1 MSEENE
7 PKEIEPKSS
16 RILFCYFVVVLLL
29 GLVAVGILFRAFD
42 TAFVERD
49 KWMKVA
55 ESQKRPNRLVLPG
68 RGNIYS
74 SDGKLMAT
82 SVPRY
87 YMYIDFKADAY
98 TPAKD
103 AKYNWLDTFKTSK
116 KDGVDSLAF
125 YLSRKLKDRTP
136 AGYKAYLLKGLSG
149 KSRQFPIYAGKV
161 SYSDLKEIRKF
172 PFLRLGRYKSGFY
185 TKEMVQRQK
194 PFGTLASRTI
204 GDIYGEIE
212 EGGTTKG
219 KNGLELQYDSLLR
232 GQAGLSSVRRVGGGW
247 TNVIEVDPVDGMDI
261 RTTIDI
267 NIQDITEKS
276 LVDKLKAIDAE
287 SGTAVVME
295 VETGEIKAITNMG
308 RIREGVYGETKNH
321 AVADEIEPGSTFKVA
336 SIMVALEDGLC
347 NPGDTVDVGNGI
359 YMYKGARM
367 TDHNMN
373 KGGYGRIS
381 VEQAIWYSSNIGVA
395 KTILKGYSD
404 NPTKFVEGLYRIGMN
419 ADLRLEIPGAGR
431 AKIRRPDDT
440 TRYWSKT
447 TLPWMSFGYETQVP
461 PINTLAFFNAIAND
475 GKMVRPMFTKEILHN
490 GKTVQSFSTEV
501 INSSICSDHTL
512 ALIKDM
518 LLGVVEKGTGKAV
531 HSDIVRIAGKTGTA
545 QIATGGVYRAS
556 GHQVSFCGYF
566 PADHPKYSCIVVI
579 RRPRIGYPSGGTM
592 SGGVVRA
599 IAEKIYASH
608 MSFDVRDMER
618 DSMAVMV
625 PRARRRSTCEKSS
638 YATTIFSFLFTKT
651 DLPYFFK
658 GVERRILPM
667 PAVRSHEP
675 VAEIVPSFH
684 FSGLL
689 FRRLR
694 SAGVRNPDRR
704 TRSGQFPGA
713 ERSRLRG
720 GAARNVVRP
729 DLDHDGQGVE
739 SLVRG
744 LRTLHIRDRTG
755 GSRRTEN
762 SGALSAGSLVPPLGD
777 ERQPLFEEGGPL
789 LPLAAQHHD
798 RVGDADGLADRRTHP
813 LCRQCHPLRRRPCP
827 LLAAADPRAH
837 PRLVPRRSRH
847 GGSQHVGPEPVA
859 GEALTPDFR
868 K

>member
-1 MSEENE
+1 MSDENE
-7 PKEIEPKSS
+7 SKERETKGDQVLI
-16 RILFCYFVVVLLL
+16 RYLVVVLFL
-29 GLVAVGILFRAFD
+29 GVVACGVLWCAFR
-42 TAFVERD
+42 TAFVERS
-49 KWMKVA
+49 KWLEVA
-55 ESQKRPNRLVLPG
+55 KTQERPNRLILPG

-98 TPAKD
+98 HPKGGER
-103 AKYNWLDTFKTSK
+103 YNWLDTFYNSK
-116 KDGVDSLAF
+116 RNGLDSLAIC
-125 YLSRKLKDRTP
+125 LSRKLKDRTP
-136 AGYKAYLLKGLSG
+136 AGYKAYLRRGLKSG
-149 KSRQFPIYAGKV
+149 NRQFPLYAGKV

-172 PFLRLGRYKSGFY
+172 PFLRLGRFRSGFY

-194 PFGTLASRTI
+194 PFGSLASRTI

-232 GQAGLSSVRRVGGGW
+232 GEAGLSSVRRLGGGW
-247 TNVIEVDPVDGMDI
+247 TNVIEVEPVDGMDI

-267 NIQDITEKS
+267 DIQDITEKS
-276 LVDKLKAIDAE
+276 LVDKLKEIDAE

-295 VETGEIKAITNMG
+295 VATGEVKAITNMG
-308 RIREGVYGETKNH
+308 RVREGVYYETKNH

-336 SIMVALEDGLC
+336 SIMVALEDGVCL
-347 NPGDTVDVGNGI
+347 PSDTVDVGNGI

-395 KTILKGYSD
+395 KTILKGYSN

-440 TRYWSKT
+440 ARYWSKT
-447 TLPWMSFGYETQVP
+447 TLPWMSFGYETQIP
-461 PINTLAFFNAIAND
+461 PISTLAFFNAIAND
-475 GKMVRPMFTKEILHN
+475 GKMMRPMFTKEIMHN
-490 GKTVQSFSTEV
+490 GKTVQSFSPEV
-501 INSSICSDHTL
+501 VKSSICSDHTL
-512 ALIKDM
+512 AQIKDM

-545 QIATGGVYRAS
+545 QIATGGVYRTS
-556 GHQVSFCGYF
+556 GHQVTFCGYF

-608 MSFDVRDMER
+608 TALDLREIPR
-618 DSMAVMV
+618 DSTAVMV
-625 PRARRRSTCEKSS
+625 PRVKGGDLEEVEDVLDELDISAD
-638 YATTIFSFLFTKT
+638 T
-651 DLPYFFK
+651 DSLDGKWVIASAEPETQQVK
-658 GVERRILPM
+658 LSDVHL
-667 PAVRSHEP
+667 HE
-675 VAEIVPSFH
+675 
-684 FSGLL
+684 G
-689 FRRLR
+689 
-694 SAGVRNPDRR
+694 
-704 TRSGQFPGA
+704 
-713 ERSRLRG
+713 
-720 GAARNVVRP
+720 
-729 DLDHDGQGVE
+729 
-739 SLVRG
+739 
-744 LRTLHIRDRTG
+744 
-755 GSRRTEN
+755 
-762 SGALSAGSLVPPLGD
+762 
-777 ERQPLFEEGGPL
+777 
-789 LPLAAQHHD
+789 
-798 RVGDADGLADRRTHP
+798 
-813 LCRQCHPLRRRPCP
+813 
-827 LLAAADPRAH
+827 
-837 PRLVPRRSRH
+837 LVPRVVGMGAKDAVYLMEQAGLRVSLSGVGRVV
-847 GGSQHVGPEPVA
+847 SQSVRP
-859 GEALTPDFR
+859 GERAQKGRAVLLTL

>member
-1 MSEENE
+1 MGMSEENE

-381 VEQAIWYSSNIGVA
+381 VEQAIWYSSNIG
-395 KTILKGYSD
+395 
-404 NPTKFVEGLYRIGMN
+404 
-419 ADLRLEIPGAGR
+419 
-431 AKIRRPDDT
+431 
-440 TRYWSKT
+440 
-447 TLPWMSFGYETQVP
+447 
-461 PINTLAFFNAIAND
+461 
-475 GKMVRPMFTKEILHN
+475 
-490 GKTVQSFSTEV
+490 
-501 INSSICSDHTL
+501 
-512 ALIKDM
+512 
-518 LLGVVEKGTGKAV
+518 
-531 HSDIVRIAGKTGTA
+531 
-545 QIATGGVYRAS
+545 
-556 GHQVSFCGYF
+556 
-566 PADHPKYSCIVVI
+566 
-579 RRPRIGYPSGGTM
+579 
-592 SGGVVRA
+592 
-599 IAEKIYASH
+599 
-608 MSFDVRDMER
+608 
-618 DSMAVMV
+618 
-625 PRARRRSTCEKSS
+625 
-638 YATTIFSFLFTKT
+638 
-651 DLPYFFK
+651 
-658 GVERRILPM
+658 
-667 PAVRSHEP
+667 
-675 VAEIVPSFH
+675 
-684 FSGLL
+684 
-689 FRRLR
+689 
-694 SAGVRNPDRR
+694 
-704 TRSGQFPGA
+704 
-713 ERSRLRG
+713 
-720 GAARNVVRP
+720 AA
-729 DLDHDGQGVE
+729 
-739 SLVRG
+739 
-744 LRTLHIRDRTG
+744 
-755 GSRRTEN
+755 
-762 SGALSAGSLVPPLGD
+762 
-777 ERQPLFEEGGPL
+777 
-789 LPLAAQHHD
+789 
-798 RVGDADGLADRRTHP
+798 
-813 LCRQCHPLRRRPCP
+813 
-827 LLAAADPRAH
+827 
-837 PRLVPRRSRH
+837 PRRS
-847 GGSQHVGPEPVA
+847 
-859 GEALTPDFR
+859 
-868 K
+868 

>member
-1 MSEENE
+1 MGMSEENE
-7 PKEIEPKSS
+7 PKEIEPKGS

-545 QIATGGVYRAS
+545 QITDARSREGRYYLGSMVA
-556 GHQVSFCGYF
+556 YF
-566 PADHPKYSCIVVI
+566 PADN
-579 RRPRIGYPSGGTM
+579 PRYT
-592 SGGVVRA
+592 VL
-599 IAEKIYASH
+599 
-608 MSFDVRDMER
+608 
-618 DSMAVMV
+618 
-625 PRARRRSTCEKSS
+625 
-638 YATTIFSFLFTKT
+638 TTI
-651 DLPYFFK
+651 
-658 GVERRILPM
+658 E
-667 PAVRSHEP
+667 
-675 VAEIVPSFH
+675 
-684 FSGLL
+684 
-689 FRRLR
+689 
-694 SAGVRNPDRR
+694 
-704 TRSGQFPGA
+704 TRAQPGKA
-713 ERSRLRG
+713 YY
-720 GAARNVVRP
+720 
-729 DLDHDGQGVE
+729 
-739 SLVRG
+739 
-744 LRTLHIRDRTG
+744 
-755 GSRRTEN
+755 
-762 SGALSAGSLVPPLGD
+762 
-777 ERQPLFEEGGPL
+777 GGPL
-789 LPLAAQHHD
+789 AGPVVKRMVD
-798 RVGDADGLADRRTHP
+798 YIYNRNRDWYGRVE
-813 LCRQCHPLRRRPCP
+813 
-827 LLAAADPRAH
+827 
-837 PRLVPRRSRH
+837 RH
-847 GGSQHVGPEPVA
+847 GGRCYPGHVKGGDIAQIRRVADKFSPRASFDQRTGWGRARVDSLSNVIITSLPPETGTMPDVRGMGLKDALFVLESRGLKVRFSGA
-859 GEALTPDFR
+859 GAVTQQSIPAGARITPGSTVGITL